1 MRKSAF
7 VRQLISILLLT
18 ALLSTVIV
26 SFAAQDNCSH
36 NWVYYGTRSIYVHN
50 ELTHSVLD
58 QWIHKCTLCGAV
70 RYVNNGNPGPPHP
83 HKNIFQ
89 YDQHID
95 VGFHH
100 YFFKCSVCNRPKTT
114 TVACSGPP
122 CVSPLSTMNLTKN

>member
-114 TVACSGPP
+114 TVVTCPP
-122 CVSPLSTMNLTKN
+122 ILVPVRELVEI